1 MGFIPESKRSAMNKK
16 ALMEYGYLAI
26 IILAAVG
33 LTIGSIVVA
42 RVVSKLP
49 DEAGQIVCKNSVSLR
64 ANAALSVKAP
74 KFSDIYTNMKT
85 TPLLCK
91 TRDVQISGTK
101 QEVEQKLADL
111 LSLCWWTFGEGK
123 YSYTIEDFWQGD
135 TCFACF
141 SVTIKDIKDPKTT
154 IGVQEFEDWLKTN
167 TNANKNVT
175 YYQYL
180 TNFENIPGVVA
191 FYNIIEEKKTYKILY
206 SDPKGSITG
215 EHDVPNGLYFTDAN
229 VPPKTQAGFT
239 FFGIPIPY
247 ERRCKIIEDIQ
258 GS

>member
-1 MGFIPESKRSAMNKK
+1 MGIIPENKRSAMNKK
-16 ALMEYGYLAI
+16 AMIEWGYLAI
-26 IILAAVG
+26 IILAIVS
-33 LTIGSIVVA
+33 LTIGSLAVA

-64 ANAALSVKAP
+64 ANAALSAKGP
-74 KFSDIYTNMKT
+74 SDIYLNMRT

-101 QEVEQKLADL
+101 LEVEQKLADL

-123 YSYTIEDFWQGD
+123 YSYTIENFFSSD

-167 TNANKNVT
+167 TNVNKNVT

-191 FYNIIEEKKTYKILY
+191 LYNIIEEKKTYKILY

-229 VPPKTQAGFT
+229 IPPKTQAGFT
-239 FFGIPIPY
+239 FIGIPIPY
-247 ERRCKIIEDIQ
+247 ERRCSVIEDIQ